1 MAGQSG
7 RRYHGPTVTVAT
19 VAVVA
24 VVGTLA
30 GAVGS
35 MLGLGGGVFLVP
47 FLVIGLGL
55 PFQSAAGISL
65 MTVIATSS
73 TVSAQ
78 SAGQGLFNV
87 RLGLVLEIATTL
99 GGLAGGM
106 TAAHLSQPVL
116 SGLFAMVT
124 ALVALVTIAR
134 LDRRNVIHDAGSD
147 LGRLGAR
154 IHDSDTGREVG
165 YRVRRLPVALLISFA
180 AGNVSGLL
188 GIGGGI
194 LKVPALNAWCGV
206 PMRAAAA
213 TSALMIGVT
222 AVSTA
227 PIYYARGDVDPA
239 LAAAAVL
246 GVLGGS
252 RAGMWATHQL
262 RVRTLKIMMATV
274 LIGVTLLM
282 IGRAL

>member
-1 MAGQSG
+1 M
-7 RRYHGPTVTVAT
+7 TVLTIV
-19 VAVVA
+19 VVA
-24 VVGTLA
+24 AVGVLA

-35 MLGLGGGVFLVP
+35 MLGLGGGIFLVP
-47 FLVIGLGL
+47 FLVVGLGL
-55 PFQSAAGISL
+55 PFQAAAGISL

-73 TVSAQ
+73 SVSAHG
-78 SAGQGLFNV
+78 AGQGLFNL

-99 GGLAGGM
+99 GGLAGGL
-106 TAAHLSQPVL
+106 TAAYLSQPVL
-116 SGLFAMVT
+116 SALFG
-124 ALVALVTIAR
+124 LVTGAIAVVTLTR
-134 LDRRNVIHDAGSD
+134 LDRRNVIAGEDAD
-147 LGRLGAR
+147 PGRLGAR
-154 IHDSDTGREVG
+154 IHDSDTGRDVT
-165 YRVRRLPVALLISFA
+165 YRVRRLPVGLLVSFV
-180 AGNVSGLL
+180 AGNISGLL
-188 GIGGGI
+188 GIGGGV

-252 RAGMWATHQL
+252 RAGMWATHRL
-262 RVRTLKIMMATV
+262 RVRTLKILMASV
-274 LIGVTLLM
+274 LIGVTVLM
-282 IGRAL
+282 IGRLL